1 MFDVTLA
8 QSIVNALMSGCIYI
22 LIAMGLTLVLSI
34 VGIVQLAHGEIY
46 MLGGYGTYYFCIV
59 IGLHYLIALIVSS
72 VLVGGIGIL
81 IERIFYRPLGQGEF
95 WPTVVMAT
103 GLMILLQT
111 SAALSFGSSDKVV
124 TTPFPGV
131 ITIAGINV
139 SLERL
144 IVIVVC
150 ALFVAALFL
159 LIQKTKIGQAMLAIS
174 QNRDSAALQGIDP
187 NRISSI
193 GMFLGSFLAAIAG
206 GLMGAIFSLNPSMGG
221 FALMKGI
228 AVIILGGMG
237 SIAGAV
243 IGGLTLGV
251 IDGILPPLLS
261 MHMSSLIGFAVIIL
275 ILIFRP
281 QGIMGVPSR

>member
-1 MFDVTLA
+1 LFDVTLA
-8 QSIVNALMSGCIYI
+8 QSILNGLMSGCIYV

-59 IGLHYLIALIVSS
+59 LGLHYLLALLVSA
-72 VLVGGIGIL
+72 VIVGGIGIL
-81 IERIFYRPLGQGEF
+81 IERVFFRPLREGEF

-111 SAALSFGSSDKVV
+111 SAALTFGSSDKVV
-124 TTPFPGV
+124 KTPFPGV
-131 ITIAGINV
+131 INVGGITFSV
-139 SLERL
+139 ERL
-144 IVIVVC
+144 LVILVC
-150 ALFVAALFL
+150 ALVVTALFL
-159 LIQKTKIGQAMLAIS
+159 LIQKTRIGQAMLAIS
-174 QNRDSAALQGIDP
+174 QNRDAASLLGIDP
-187 NRISSI
+187 NRISSL
-193 GMFLGSFLAAIAG
+193 GMFFGSALAAVAG
-206 GLMGAIFSLNPSMGG
+206 GLMGAIFNLNPAMGG

-237 SIAGAV
+237 SIVGAV
-243 IGGLTLGV
+243 VGGLTLGF
-251 IDGILPPLLS
+251 IDGIMPTLVSNQLAN
-261 MHMSSLIGFAVIIL
+261 LISFAVIIL